1 MKYTVVL
8 NIDFKDG
15 VKSLRFENVQ
25 KSYIER
31 FLCKKCK
38 EGNRHALEKFLKNP
52 KTKATKD
59 SDIELEKVMKKL
71 AKNKLLEVNITKM
84 EKIKPIFEIRFTVN
98 DVKITDKETVIELN
112 VKSLGTV
119 DIIPIGLNTG
129 KYEFK
134 KSTFRLSN
142 YDLETLDQRI
152 INKKNALKIA
162 LEEFPGLEDYI
173 S

>member
-1 MKYTVVL
+1 
-8 NIDFKDG
+8 
-15 VKSLRFENVQ
+15 
-25 KSYIER
+25 
-31 FLCKKCK
+31 
-38 EGNRHALEKFLKNP
+38 
-52 KTKATKD
+52 
-59 SDIELEKVMKKL
+59 
-71 AKNKLLEVNITKM
+71 M

-152 INKKNALKIA
+152 INKKNALKTA